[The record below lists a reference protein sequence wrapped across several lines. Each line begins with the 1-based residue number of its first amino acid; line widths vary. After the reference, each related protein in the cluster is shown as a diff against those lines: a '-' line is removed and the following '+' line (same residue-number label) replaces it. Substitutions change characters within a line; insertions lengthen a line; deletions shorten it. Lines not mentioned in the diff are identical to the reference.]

1 MTNSKGCVDFFFFF
15 CHDCILNPNNSMKSE
30 CKWRNEYRK
39 SILALSKSTSLFLTK
54 KWKKK
59 AYFPPLVIDNQNN
72 PHTLYSAV
80 NSNIYQV
87 QKASLNLPPPPIEI
101 RLSINLS
108 IMNSNTCFR
117 EMLKG
122 RSNAN

>member
-1 MTNSKGCVDFFFFF
+1 
-15 CHDCILNPNNSMKSE
+15 MKSE

-39 SILALSKSTSLFLTK
+39 SILALSKSTSLFLNK
-54 KWKKK
+54 EMKKK

-87 QKASLNLPPPPIEI
+87 QKASLNLPPHQ
-101 RLSINLS
+101 S
-108 IMNSNTCFR
+108 
-117 EMLKG
+117 
-122 RSNAN
+122 RSG